1 MEICIRCWAATKPF
15 VRRPADG
22 RPGDVSP
29 AVRVARVITAA
40 CVLCAPLG
48 EPAVAAGAP
57 SAPPVTVSIV
67 HVADPVIR
75 WPAHWPTAPG
85 DHEPPHN
92 EAPEQTRDGSAP
104 TYAVTAPTAQALTVP
119 PAGWPTGSLGLPGH
133 AVLPWNSPEP
143 GPFAAATHIATE
155 TTPPPG
161 PGAAPAGP
169 RLAS

>member
-1 MEICIRCWAATKPF
+1 MLGGGEA
-15 VRRPADG
+15 VRPQADG

-29 AVRVARVITAA
+29 AVRVARVITVA

-48 EPAVAAGAP
+48 ESAVAAGAP

-75 WPAHWPTAPG
+75 WPAHWPAAPG

-92 EAPEQTRDGSAP
+92 EAPEHTRDGSVP

-119 PAGWPTGSLGLPGH
+119 PAAGLPG
-133 AVLPWNSPEP
+133 ALACPSMRYCRGIPRNRVR
-143 GPFAAATHIATE
+143 FAAATHIATG
-155 TTPPPG
+155 TTPLPG